1 MPNIQSAKKRL
12 RQNIVRRERN
22 RAARSVVRNRI
33 KTLIKQLRAGDIEA
47 AETQFRSVCSA
58 LDRAAARKLWH
69 KNATSRKKSRL
80 SKLIV
85 KVKAEKQAKS

>member
-12 RQNIVRRERN
+12 RQNVVIRERN

-33 KTLIKQLRAGDIEA
+33 KALLKLLRAGDIAA
-47 AETQFRSVCSA
+47 AEEQFRSVCSA

-69 KNATSRKKSRL
+69 KNNTSRRKSRL

-85 KVKAEKQAKS
+85 KIKAEKANS

>member
-12 RQNIVRRERN
+12 RQNIVVRERN

-33 KTLIKQLRAGDIEA
+33 KKLIATLRQGDVAA
-47 AETQFRSVCSA
+47 AEEQFRGVCSA

-69 KNATSRKKSRL
+69 KNNVSRKKSRL
-80 SKLIV
+80 AKLIV
-85 KVKAEKQAKS
+85 KVKESA